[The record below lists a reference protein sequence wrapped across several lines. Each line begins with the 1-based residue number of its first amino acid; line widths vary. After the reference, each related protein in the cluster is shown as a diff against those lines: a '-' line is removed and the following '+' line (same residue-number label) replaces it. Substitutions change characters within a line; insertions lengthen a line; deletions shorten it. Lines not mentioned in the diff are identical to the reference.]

1 MKAVVITS
9 SDETVQII
17 SLSIGLRWPE
27 ATVLSVS
34 GGSRGTEL
42 VETEL
47 PDIVIL
53 DLDLPG
59 GTSFEVLDEVRLF
72 SDVPIVVLVAAADSE
87 MEKVRALEM
96 GADECIGKPFSPLDF
111 LARVKALLRRAG
123 MPGLKQGSRSPF
135 LSGNLTI
142 DFASYEVFVS
152 GEQVHLT
159 PTEFNLLCYLVR
171 NQGRVLS
178 HDTLLEKLWG
188 SEYIGDRSLLK
199 KYMSRL
205 RIKLDANSSGTSG
218 AILSARGVGYKFLS
232 R

>member
-1 MKAVVITS
+1 MKALVITS
-9 SDETVQII
+9 SNDIVQTI

-27 ATVLSVS
+27 ATLLSVT

-53 DLDLPG
+53 DLDLPSG
-59 GTSFEVLDEVRLF
+59 SSFEVLDEVRLF
-72 SDVPIVVLVAAADSE
+72 SDVPIVVLTAADSE
-87 MEKVRALEM
+87 MDKVRALEM

-123 MPGLKQGSRSPF
+123 MPELKQGSRSPF
-135 LSGNLTI
+135 VSGNLTI
-142 DFASYEVFVS
+142 DFATYEVFVS
-152 GEQVHLT
+152 GELVHLT

-205 RIKLDANSSGTSG
+205 RIKLDANSSGASG

>member
-1 MKAVVITS
+1 MKALVITS
-9 SDETVQII
+9 SNDIVQTI

-27 ATVLSVS
+27 ATLLSVT

-53 DLDLPG
+53 DLDLPTG
-59 GTSFEVLDEVRLF
+59 SSFEVLGEVRLF
-72 SDVPIVVLVAAADSE
+72 SDVPIVVLAAADSE
-87 MEKVRALEM
+87 MDKVRALEM

-123 MPGLKQGSRSPF
+123 MPELKQGSRSPF
-135 LSGNLTI
+135 VSGNLTI
-142 DFASYEVFVS
+142 DFATYEVFVS
-152 GEQVHLT
+152 GDLVHLT

>member
-1 MKAVVITS
+1 MKALVITS
-9 SDETVQII
+9 SNDIVQTI

-27 ATVLSVS
+27 ATLVSVT

-53 DLDLPG
+53 DLDLPSG
-59 GTSFEVLDEVRLF
+59 SSFEVLAEVRLF
-72 SDVPIVVLVAAADSE
+72 SDVPIVVLTAADSE
-87 MEKVRALEM
+87 MDKVRALEM

-123 MPGLKQGSRSPF
+123 MPELKQGSRSPF
-135 LSGNLTI
+135 VSGNLTI
-142 DFASYEVFVS
+142 DFATYEVFVS
-152 GEQVHLT
+152 GELVHLT

-205 RIKLDANSSGTSG
+205 RIKLDANSSGASG

>member
-1 MKAVVITS
+1 MKALVITS
-9 SDETVQII
+9 SNDIVQTI

-27 ATVLSVS
+27 ATLLSVT

-53 DLDLPG
+53 DLDLPTG
-59 GTSFEVLDEVRLF
+59 SSFEVLAEVRLF
-72 SDVPIVVLVAAADSE
+72 SDVPIVVLTAADSE
-87 MEKVRALEM
+87 MDKVRALEM

-123 MPGLKQGSRSPF
+123 MPELKQGSRSPF
-135 LSGNLTI
+135 VSGNLTI
-142 DFASYEVFVS
+142 NFATYEVFVS
-152 GEQVHLT
+152 GDLVHLT

-188 SEYIGDRSLLK
+188 SEYVGDRSLLK

-205 RIKLDANSSGTSG
+205 RIKLDANSSGASG
-218 AILSARGVGYKFLS
+218 AILSTRGVGYKFLS

>member
-1 MKAVVITS
+1 MKALVITS
-9 SDETVQII
+9 SNDIVQTI

-27 ATVLSVS
+27 ATLLSVT

-53 DLDLPG
+53 DLDLPSG
-59 GTSFEVLDEVRLF
+59 SSFEVLAEVRLF
-72 SDVPIVVLVAAADSE
+72 SDVPIVVLTAADSE
-87 MEKVRALEM
+87 MDKVRALEM

-123 MPGLKQGSRSPF
+123 MPELKQGSRSPF
-135 LSGNLTI
+135 VSGNLTI
-142 DFASYEVFVS
+142 DFATYEVFVS
-152 GEQVHLT
+152 GELVHLT

-205 RIKLDANSSGTSG
+205 RIKLDANSSGASG

>member
-1 MKAVVITS
+1 MKALVITS
-9 SDETVQII
+9 SNEIVQTI

-27 ATVLSVS
+27 ATLFSVS
-34 GGSRGTEL
+34 EGSRGTDL
-42 VETEL
+42 VETES

-59 GTSFEVLDEVRLF
+59 GSSFEVLHEARLF
-72 SDVPIVVLVAAADSE
+72 SDVPIVVLTAADSE
-87 MEKVRALEM
+87 MDKVRALEM

-135 LSGNLTI
+135 VSGNLTI
-142 DFASYEVFVS
+142 DFATYEVFVS

-188 SEYIGDRSLLK
+188 SEYVGDRSLLK

-205 RIKLDANSSGTSG
+205 RIKLDANSSG

>member
-1 MKAVVITS
+1 MKALVITS
-9 SDETVQII
+9 SNDIVQTI

-27 ATVLSVS
+27 ATLLSVT

-53 DLDLPG
+53 DLDLPSG
-59 GTSFEVLDEVRLF
+59 SSFEVLDEVRLF
-72 SDVPIVVLVAAADSE
+72 SDVPIVVLTAADSE
-87 MEKVRALEM
+87 MDKVRALEM
-96 GADECIGKPFSPLDF
+96 GADECISKPFSPLDF

-123 MPGLKQGSRSPF
+123 MPELKQGSRSPF
-135 LSGNLTI
+135 VSGNLTI

-152 GEQVHLT
+152 GELVHLT

-171 NQGRVLS
+171 NQGRVLT

-205 RIKLDANSSGTSG
+205 RTKLDANSSGASG

>member
-1 MKAVVITS
+1 MKALVITS
-9 SDETVQII
+9 SNDIVQTI

-27 ATVLSVS
+27 ATLLSVT

-53 DLDLPG
+53 DLDLPSG
-59 GTSFEVLDEVRLF
+59 SSFEVLAEVRLF
-72 SDVPIVVLVAAADSE
+72 SDVPIVVLTAADSE
-87 MEKVRALEM
+87 MDKVRALEM

-123 MPGLKQGSRSPF
+123 MPELKQGSRSPF
-135 LSGNLTI
+135 VSGNLTI
-142 DFASYEVFVS
+142 DFATYEVFVS
-152 GEQVHLT
+152 GELVHLT
-159 PTEFNLLCYLVR
+159 PTEFNLLCYMVR

-205 RIKLDANSSGTSG
+205 RIKLDANSSGASG